1 MSEKIPYLEVINPC
15 VQICTTDADSGLCI
29 GCNRTE
35 EEINNW
41 MSLTPE
47 QRIEIVKQLESR

>member
-1 MSEKIPYLEVINPC
+1 MTLPYLEVINPC
-15 VQICTTDADSGLCI
+15 VQICTTDADSGLCM

>member
-1 MSEKIPYLEVINPC
+1 MKLPNSEVLTPC
-15 VQICTTDADSGLCI
+15 TQICTMDADSGLCM

-35 EEINNW
+35 EEITTW

>member
-1 MSEKIPYLEVINPC
+1 MSEKIPYLEVISPC
-15 VQICTTDADSGLCI
+15 VQICILNSDSGLCV

-35 EEINNW
+35 EEIANW

>member
-1 MSEKIPYLEVINPC
+1 MTLPYLEVISPC
-15 VQICTTDADSGLCI
+15 VQICILNSDSGLCV

-35 EEINNW
+35 EEIANW

-47 QRIEIVKQLESR
+47 QRIEIVKQLESQ

>member
-1 MSEKIPYLEVINPC
+1 MSEKIPYLEVISPC
-15 VQICTTDADSGLCI
+15 VQICILNSDSGLCI

-35 EEINNW
+35 EEIANW